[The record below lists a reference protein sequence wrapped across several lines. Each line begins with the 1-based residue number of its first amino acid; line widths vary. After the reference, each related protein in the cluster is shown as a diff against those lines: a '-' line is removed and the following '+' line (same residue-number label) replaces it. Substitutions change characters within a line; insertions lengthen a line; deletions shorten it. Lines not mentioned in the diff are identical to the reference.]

1 MIHWCHWV
9 LSVQKLQ
16 VYSWIQSTSH
26 CWWEV
31 NPILRHGVQFR
42 GDPLSWS
49 LDHFSLNLTLIALI
63 WKAARMMS
71 HPGPCIKA
79 PHQKMLLVISLA
91 GWQVNSLCSVLH
103 IFQRLTENVSFIS
116 KASFFSHRTYLK
128 AKSGHLLISGS
139 ANIWQRC
146 TLKVSSGMRFPP
158 RRVNWR
164 FLNSN
169 LLIAVEWKGTKLS
182 SGLI

>member
-9 LSVQKLQ
+9 LSVQKLLWCTLEFKAH
-16 VYSWIQSTSH
+16 Y
-26 CWWEV
+26 WWEV

-49 LDHFSLNLTLIALI
+49 LDHFSLNLTLIELI

-79 PHQKMLLVISLA
+79 PYQKMLLVISLA
-91 GWQVNSLCSVLH
+91 GWQVNFLCSVLH
-103 IFQRLTENVSFIS
+103 IFQRLTEDVSFIS

-128 AKSGHLLISGS
+128 AKSGHLLIPGS